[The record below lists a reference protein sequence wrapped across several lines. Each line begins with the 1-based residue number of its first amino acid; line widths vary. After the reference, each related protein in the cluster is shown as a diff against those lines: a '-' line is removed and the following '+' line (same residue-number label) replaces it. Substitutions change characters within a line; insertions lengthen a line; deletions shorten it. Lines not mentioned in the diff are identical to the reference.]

1 MANMDKK
8 MAETLK
14 NYKYE
19 PPRHIVDFHIAG
31 FAYYDGL
38 DVINE
43 LSLGQS
49 VTLMVESDNPYDN
62 EAVVIYYK
70 DKKIGYVP
78 KEKNSFL
85 STLLYYGYGDIFE
98 ARIQYVN
105 MKNHPERQFRVVVK
119 IKDNRK

>member
-70 DKKIGYVP
+70 DKKIVLNNIY
-78 KEKNSFL
+78 
-85 STLLYYGYGDIFE
+85 I
-98 ARIQYVN
+98 
-105 MKNHPERQFRVVVK
+105 
-119 IKDNRK
+119 

>member
-1 MANMDKK
+1 MK
-8 MAETLK
+8 K

-19 PPRHIVDFHIAG
+19 PSRYIVDFHVAG
-31 FAYYDGL
+31 FTYYDGL

-43 LSLGQS
+43 LSLGQPVS
-49 VTLMVESDNPYDN
+49 LIVETDNPYDS

-85 STLLYYGYGDIFE
+85 STLL
-98 ARIQYVN
+98 
-105 MKNHPERQFRVVVK
+105 
-119 IKDNRK
+119 

>member
-1 MANMDKK
+1 MK
-8 MAETLK
+8 K
-14 NYKYE
+14 NYEYG
-19 PPRHIVDFHIAG
+19 PSRYIVDFHVAG
-31 FAYYDGL
+31 FTYYDGL

-43 LSLGQS
+43 LSLGQPVS
-49 VTLMVESDNPYDN
+49 LIVETDNPYDS

-85 STLLYYGYGDIFE
+85 STLLYYGYGDILE
-98 ARIQYVN
+98 AKIQYAN
-105 MKNHPERQFRVVVK
+105 MESHPERQFRVVVK

>member
-1 MANMDKK
+1 M
-8 MAETLK
+8 
-14 NYKYE
+14 
-19 PPRHIVDFHIAG
+19 
-31 FAYYDGL
+31 
-38 DVINE
+38 NE

-78 KEKNSFL
+78 KEKNSIL

-105 MKNHPERQFRVVVK
+105 MENHPERQFRVVVK

>member
-1 MANMDKK
+1 M
-8 MAETLK
+8 EK

-19 PPRHIVDFHIAG
+19 PSRYIVDFHVAG

-43 LSLGQS
+43 LSLGQPVS
-49 VTLMVESDNPYDN
+49 LIVETDNPYDS

-78 KEKNSFL
+78 KEKNSIL

-98 ARIQYVN
+98 ARIQYAN
-105 MKNHPERQFRVVVK
+105 MESHPERQFRVVVK